1 MADVQ
6 GAHNL
11 RINGERLWRSL
22 MEMAKIG
29 GTPRGGCNRQALTSE
44 DREGRA
50 LFKRWCEEAG
60 LTVRV
65 DKLGSMFAR
74 MDGREDLPPV
84 LIGSHL
90 DTQPTGGKFDGVLGV
105 LAGLEVARCLNEAG
119 LKPRRPIEIVNW
131 TNEEGCRFTPVM
143 LGSAVFAGVVS
154 LERALGARDAQG
166 IVLSD
171 ELARMS
177 LDCIEEVGGRPIA
190 AYLELH
196 IEQGPILEDE
206 GFDIGFVKGG
216 QGHRWFDIT
225 LNGFERHAGTTPMP
239 VRRDALAGAAFLI
252 GEARHIGEQFAP
264 NGVAT
269 VGCIQARPN
278 SRNVIPGEVFMTLD
292 LRHPVGDA
300 LANMHAAFMRSLV
313 SAKEQFCIEA
323 DIACVS
329 ECEPVAFDA
338 QVLDAVRRAGSVLGL
353 RGRDIISGAG
363 HDAFHMASL
372 APTAMIFTPC
382 VGGVSHNES
391 EEISPEWARNG
402 ANVLLLA
409 ALEIA
414 ETI

>member
-1 MADVQ
+1 MP

-22 MEMAKIG
+22 MDMAKIG

-50 LFKRWCEEAG
+50 LFKKWCEEAG

-74 MDGREDLPPV
+74 MEGRENLPPV

-119 LKPRRPIEIVNW
+119 VKPRRPIEIVNW

-166 IVLSD
+166 AVLAD
-171 ELARMS
+171 ELARME
-177 LDCIEEVGGRPIA
+177 LDCVEEMGGRPIA

-225 LNGFERHAGTTPMP
+225 LRGFERHAGTTPMP
-239 VRRDALAGAAFLI
+239 VRRDALAGAAFLVS
-252 GEARHIGEQFAP
+252 EARRIGLDFAP
-264 NGVAT
+264 DGVAT
-269 VGCIQARPN
+269 VGCIQALPN
-278 SRNVIPGEVFMTLD
+278 SRNVIPGEIFMTLD
-292 LRHPVGDA
+292 IRHPDDAA
-300 LANMHAAFMRSLV
+300 LADMHAAFLRSFE
-313 SAKEQFCIEA
+313 SAKDMFGLDAE
-323 DIACVS
+323 IACVS
-329 ECEPVAFDA
+329 ECAPVVFDPRILA
-338 QVLDAVRRAGSVLGL
+338 AVRRASSTLGL

-382 VGGVSHNES
+382 RGGVSHNES
-391 EEISPEWARNG
+391 EDISPEWARDG
-402 ANVLLLA
+402 ANALLLA
-409 ALEIA
+409 AIEIA

>member
-1 MADVQ
+1 MQ
-6 GAHNL
+6 STHNL

-22 MEMAKIG
+22 INMARIG
-29 GTPRGGCNRQALTSE
+29 GTARGGCNRQALTGE

-50 LFKRWCEEAG
+50 LFKQWCEEAG

-74 MDGREDLPPV
+74 MEGRESLPPV

-105 LAGLEVARCLNEAG
+105 LAGLEIARCLHEAG

-143 LGSAVFAGVVS
+143 LGSAVFAGVVP
-154 LERALGARDAQG
+154 LERALAARDAQG
-166 IVLSD
+166 LLLAD
-171 ELARMS
+171 ELARMD
-177 LDCIEEVGGRPIA
+177 LDCVEPMGSRPIA

-206 GFDIGFVKGG
+206 GYDLGFVTGG
-216 QGHRWFDIT
+216 QGHRWFDIN
-225 LNGFERHAGTTPMP
+225 LRGFERHAGTTPMP

-252 GEARHIGEQFAP
+252 GEAKRIGEQYAP
-264 NGVAT
+264 DGVAT
-269 VGCIQARPN
+269 VGCVDVRPN

-292 LRHPVGDA
+292 LRHPNGQS
-300 LANMHAAFMRSLV
+300 LADMNAAFMQSLE
-313 SAKEQFCIEA
+313 SANGAYGLEG
-323 DIACVS
+323 DIKCVS
-329 ECEPVAFDA
+329 ECAPVFFDA
-338 QVLDAVRRAGSVLGL
+338 RVLDAVRRASATLGL

-382 VGGVSHNES
+382 CGGISHNES
-391 EEISPEWARNG
+391 EDISPEWARNG
-402 ANVLLLA
+402 ANALLLA
-409 ALEIA
+409 AIEIA